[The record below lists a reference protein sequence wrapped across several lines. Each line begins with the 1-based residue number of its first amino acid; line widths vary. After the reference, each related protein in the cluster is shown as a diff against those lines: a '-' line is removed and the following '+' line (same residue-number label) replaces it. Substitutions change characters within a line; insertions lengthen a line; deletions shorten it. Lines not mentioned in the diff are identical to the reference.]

1 MNDLKQAS
9 SSPKGLHHAALLI
22 IWVLTGTAQ
31 YGDMIFMQQE
41 KIHLKQNHLEF
52 SVCAC
57 LLQAHRHHMVST
69 KNVDIKNSFTKQ
81 YNCKYFNNY
90 FEDTG

>member
-22 IWVLTGTAQ
+22 ICVLTGTAQ

-41 KIHLKQNHLEF
+41 KITPETKPSWIFN
-52 SVCAC
+52 VC
-57 LLQAHRHHMVST
+57 LLAAFFFHMVST